1 MSEIEVFLAWFIK
14 HYTIEPTSNKY
25 VMYYANDKGERASI
39 ADILQHYKT
48 KER

>member
-1 MSEIEVFLAWFIK
+1 MSELELFLEWFIK
-14 HYTIEPTSNKY
+14 HYSTEPTSNEY
-25 VMYYANDKGERASI
+25 VMYYANAEGKKVSI